1 MHKRNTLLNVLVLL
15 MLMPA
20 SQCIAQRMT
29 KVELVQARSIRSDA
43 NLFNGARRLIG
54 NVMFKQDSAIMECDS
69 AHFYSDRNMFDA
81 FGHVHLYKLNDTTID
96 VKADFLRHDGDR
108 KIAHFRRNVVLRDS
122 AITLTTD
129 SLDYNLHQDIGSY
142 EHRAI
147 IVDSLTVLKS
157 VKGFYFHHR
166 NEVNFLDSVVVDY
179 DSAVYQMFTDT
190 LRYETDTKI
199 IKFFGPT
206 EFYNDTNY
214 MYARYGWYNTVTEK
228 SMFKYDAF
236 FRNPN
241 QTITCD
247 SLLFNRLDESGVA
260 YSNVVATDTVQNV
273 VVTGNYV
280 EVHKEPE
287 LLFVTDSAQL
297 VYVINGDSLYLHADT
312 LKLCRD
318 TSGQFRTFRAY
329 WHVRAYKSD
338 LQLQTDSIFFSM
350 KDSVAQFFGN
360 PIFWVQGNQITA
372 TYLEA
377 YLKNNKLDKF
387 KLFKMGMIVS
397 PYDSA
402 HYNQIKG
409 SEMVGY
415 LRDNDLHKVDV
426 FKSAQTLYFPVDDG
440 EIMGM
445 NKGSSTDMTI
455 YLKNRQLS
463 RLAYRSQPTSDMYP
477 VENLST
483 GDMQI
488 PGFKWYESIRPKCP
502 ADIFIW
508 DSKNSDASSSRRM
521 VQQSTEQKKKG
532 PANRPVAPN
541 RANGA
546 VKSR

>member
-1 MHKRNTLLNVLVLL
+1 MLKRLNLLNVLILL
-15 MLMPA
+15 MLVSA
-20 SQCIAQRMT
+20 SQCLAQRKT
-29 KVELVQARSIRSDA
+29 KVELVQARAIKSDA
-43 NLFNGARRLIG
+43 KLYNGARRLIG

-81 FGHVHLYKLNDTTID
+81 FGHVHLYKLNDTSID
-96 VKADFLRHDGDR
+96 VRADFLRHDGDR
-108 KIAHFRRNVVLRDS
+108 KVAHFRRNVMLRDS
-122 AITLTTD
+122 AIVLTTD
-129 SLDYNLHQDIGSY
+129 SLDYNLQEDIGSY
-142 EHRAI
+142 EHRAT

-157 VKGFYFHHR
+157 VKGFYYHR
-166 NEVNFLDSVVVDY
+166 RSEVNFLDDVVVDH
-179 DSAVYQMFTDT
+179 DSSVYQMFTDT
-190 LRYETDTKI
+190 LCYETDTKI

-214 MYARYGWYNTVTEK
+214 MYARFGWYNTVTEK
-228 SMFKYDAF
+228 AMFKKDAL

-260 YSNVVATDTVQNV
+260 YSNVVATDTVQDL

-287 LLFVTDSAQL
+287 LLFVTDSAQII
-297 VYVINGDSLYLHADT
+297 YIINGDSLFIHADT
-312 LKLCRD
+312 MKMCRD
-318 TSGQFRTFRAY
+318 TSGQFRTFSAY

-350 KDSVAQFFGN
+350 RDSIAQFFGN
-360 PIFWVQGNQITA
+360 PIFWVQENQITT

-377 YLKNNKLDKF
+377 YIKDNQLDRF
-387 KLFKMGMIVS
+387 KLFKTGMIVS
-397 PYDSA
+397 SFDST

-409 SEMVGY
+409 TEMIGY

-463 RLAYRSQPTSDMYP
+463 RLAYRSQPKSDMYP
-477 VENLST
+477 VENLSVS
-483 GDMQI
+483 DMRI
-488 PGFKWYESIRPKCP
+488 PGFTWHESIRPKCP

-508 DSKNSDASSSRRM
+508 DNNNAVASPSRRM
-521 VQQSTEQKKKG
+521 VQQSTEQKKTDRNNK
-532 PANRPVAPN
+532 PIAPN
-541 RANGA
+541 RAGGA
-546 VKSR
+546 RKSR